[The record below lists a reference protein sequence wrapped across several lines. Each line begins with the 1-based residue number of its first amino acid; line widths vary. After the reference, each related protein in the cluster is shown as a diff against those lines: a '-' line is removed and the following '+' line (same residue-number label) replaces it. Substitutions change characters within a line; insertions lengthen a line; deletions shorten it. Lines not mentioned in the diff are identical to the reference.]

1 MEKNTE
7 KLDLNDAEEK
17 EESQVE
23 GTCNREKATEGEEEV
38 AELRRQLEEAHGKYL
53 RLAADFDNFKK
64 RTERQSTDMAVRA
77 NQALIAGLLP
87 VLDNFSLALDSIEDT
102 SVHTGVKMIYEQLM
116 GFLKSEGLEE
126 IPSLGSDFDPS
137 IHEAV
142 AYIQSSEHEENIIVE
157 EIRKGYKLKGKI
169 IRPGMVKVNIKKEE

>member
-7 KLDLNDAEEK
+7 NLDLNDAEEK
-17 EESQVE
+17 EKSRVE
-23 GTCNREKATEGEEEV
+23 GICSQEKATEDEEV
-38 AELRRQLEEAHGKYL
+38 AAELRRQLEEVQGKYL

-64 RTERQSTDMAVRA
+64 RTERQSTDLVVRA
-77 NQALIAGLLP
+77 NQDLIGGLLP
-87 VLDNFSLALDSIEDT
+87 VLDNFSLALNSIEDT
-102 SVHTGVKMIYEQLM
+102 SVQTGVKMIYEQLI

-126 IPSLGSDFDPS
+126 IPSLGSDFDPC

-142 AYIQSSEHEENIIVE
+142 SYIQSSDHDENVIVE
-157 EIRKGYKLKGKI
+157 EIRKGYKLKGKV